1 MLHGVQHFGS
11 VGGDYTVS
19 TEVKDI
25 THNSCLGKESGTYT
39 SVKDDRNNYY
49 GFDVLFDRPVS
60 LEANKQYTLM
70 SVIEG
75 PLSWYG
81 AEGQMSAESGG
92 VQFSFSD
99 SDDDSNSTSVTN
111 GQFPVIIFN

>member
-1 MLHGVQHFGS
+1 MEERLAS
-11 VGGDYTVS
+11 
-19 TEVKDI
+19 K
-25 THNSCLGKESGTYT
+25 
-39 SVKDDRNNYY
+39 
-49 GFDVLFDRPVS
+49 DVLFDRPVS

-81 AEGQMSAESGG
+81 AEGQMSVESGG